1 MKKYLGLLFLFLL
14 PLALAACSDDEEYV
28 DLQIPGK
35 SIEGIVEITGSVYN
49 QDGIWYLDTDDL
61 CRLANF
67 KDRPYISYDIKV
79 KSIPDNIS
87 FEEIENA
94 EKVFTIK
101 LILYHVEY
109 YGPCKPNEE
118 YPIATYHYV
127 ADIYE
132 VSY

>member
-61 CRLANF
+61 CRLA
-67 KDRPYISYDIKV
+67 K
-79 KSIPDNIS
+79 
-87 FEEIENA
+87 
-94 EKVFTIK
+94 
-101 LILYHVEY
+101 
-109 YGPCKPNEE
+109 
-118 YPIATYHYV
+118 
-127 ADIYE
+127 
-132 VSY
+132 